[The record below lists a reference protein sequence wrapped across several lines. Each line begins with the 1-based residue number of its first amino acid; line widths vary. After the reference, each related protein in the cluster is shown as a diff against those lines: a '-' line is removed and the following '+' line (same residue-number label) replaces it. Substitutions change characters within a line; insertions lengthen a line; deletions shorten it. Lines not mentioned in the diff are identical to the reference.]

1 MINIAV
7 RGYNFTV
14 VQWLEYRT
22 DSKRMEDF

>member
-7 RGYNFTV
+7 RGYNWAV
-14 VQWLEYRT
+14 KRWLEYRT